1 MNGSSLS
8 SDLAS
13 SLTKKT
19 FERQN
24 RLPLDNK
31 FLWKIE
37 RGVVRTLTWSIEGIP
52 RALGLWGPGDVVGKP
67 LSQTDPYEVECLEP
81 TTAIAL
87 PLHLCVHELD
97 AILRHVRQTE
107 NLLNIISH
115 QTVYLRLLEFL
126 GWLAH
131 KFGCEVETG
140 KLIMLRLTH
149 QEIAETIAASRV
161 TVTRMFGV
169 LEQEGKI
176 IRSDNQLILPHHYST
191 FCGNNHER
199 KIALTSPL
207 ERIGGKNYEYISQ
220 ART

>member
-1 MNGSSLS
+1 MNDSSISFDLTSSLM
-8 SDLAS
+8 
-13 SLTKKT
+13 KKT

-24 RLPLDNK
+24 KLPLDSRL
-31 FLWKIE
+31 LWKIE
-37 RGVVRTLTWSIEGIP
+37 QGIVRTLTWSREGIP
-52 RALGLWGPGDVVGKP
+52 TTLGLWGPGDVVGRP
-67 LSQTDPYEVECLEP
+67 LSQTEPYEVECLEP

-87 PLHLCVHELD
+87 PLHLWVHEMD
-97 AILRHVRQTE
+97 AILLYVQQTE

-126 GWLAH
+126 AWLAH

-161 TVTRMFGV
+161 TVTRMFGI

-176 IRSDNQLILPHHYST
+176 IRSNNQLILPHSHNTSNK
-191 FCGNNHER
+191 NNNKR
-199 KIALTSPL
+199 KLIMTSHL
-207 ERIGGKNYEYISQ
+207 EKNQGENYEYIS
-220 ART
+220 